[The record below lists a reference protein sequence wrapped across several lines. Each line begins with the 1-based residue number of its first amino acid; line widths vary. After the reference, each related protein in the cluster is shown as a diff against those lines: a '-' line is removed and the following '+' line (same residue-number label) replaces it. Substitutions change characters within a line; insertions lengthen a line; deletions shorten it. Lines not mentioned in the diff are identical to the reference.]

1 LRCRL
6 GLGIGAVADVGV
18 GKLVF
23 NEECVVEV
31 QVEVEVEVEV
41 EVKVVAVVE
50 VVVTVGYEDTL
61 ECLLFLEVYVNGD
74 CNIELN

>member
-1 LRCRL
+1 MRCRL

-31 QVEVEVEVEV
+31 QVEVEVEV
-41 EVKVVAVVE
+41 KVVAVVE

-61 ECLLFLEVYVNGD
+61 ECLLFLESI
-74 CNIELN
+74 CKWRL

>member
-1 LRCRL
+1 MRCRF
-6 GLGIGAVADVGV
+6 GVGIGSVDDVGV

-41 EVKVVAVVE
+41 KVVAVV
-50 VVVTVGYEDTL
+50 
-61 ECLLFLEVYVNGD
+61 
-74 CNIELN
+74 

>member
-1 LRCRL
+1 MSFGTC
-6 GLGIGAVADVGV
+6 IGAVADVGV

-31 QVEVEVEVEV
+31 QVEVEVEVQ
-41 EVKVVAVVE
+41 VVAVVE

-74 CNIELN
+74 CNIELS